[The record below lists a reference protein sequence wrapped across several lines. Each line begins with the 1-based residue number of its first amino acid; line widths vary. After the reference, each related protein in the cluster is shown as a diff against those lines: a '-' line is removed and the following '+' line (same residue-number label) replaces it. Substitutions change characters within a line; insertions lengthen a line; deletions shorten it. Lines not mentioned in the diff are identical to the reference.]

1 MKPMFKKLLTAFILV
16 LMMTDFCKAQ
26 DKPAHNC
33 PVTIIESSDEK
44 LDMFNKLDAYKT
56 FQKDIDN
63 FKKNTASGILIFK
76 YNPEAGT
83 GRLLIAGKTNKGFSC
98 TIKGLK
104 SPAEE
109 IKMDAKDVTVIES
122 NAKALSTENYY
133 ANCSKYS
140 DDPNFNMA
148 IIKSDNQVKVIYL
161 ADFEDLFSAD
171 RNFSSN
177 FKSTMQIL
185 DITNKYLYR

>member
-1 MKPMFKKLLTAFILV
+1 MFKKLLTAFILV

-76 YNPEAGT
+76 YNPETGI
-83 GRLLIAGKTNKGFSC
+83 GRLLVAGKTNKAFSC

-104 SPAEE
+104 SPSEE
-109 IKMDAKDVTVIES
+109 IKMNTKDIAVIEDS
-122 NAKALSTENYY
+122 IKALSAENYY
-133 ANCSKYS
+133 TNCSKYS
-140 DDPNFNMA
+140 DDQNFNMA
-148 IIKSDNQVKVIYL
+148 IIKSENQVKVIYL

-185 DITNKYLYR
+185 DIANKYLYR